1 MTKVHLN
8 FLTNESERIKRLT
21 IIIIWGTIKQKIW
34 AWWGSISLITAL
46 MISLVITCLNNT
58 YSDILTILRF
68 PSREMVAF
76 QGLPLQGYHFIFFF
90 GIPLSATIYL
100 IYPVL
105 FMSLEKKSLLVS
117 YNLLN
122 LW

>member
-100 IYPVL
+100 IY
-105 FMSLEKKSLLVS
+105 KSKRFFDS
-117 YNLLN
+117 P
-122 LW
+122 